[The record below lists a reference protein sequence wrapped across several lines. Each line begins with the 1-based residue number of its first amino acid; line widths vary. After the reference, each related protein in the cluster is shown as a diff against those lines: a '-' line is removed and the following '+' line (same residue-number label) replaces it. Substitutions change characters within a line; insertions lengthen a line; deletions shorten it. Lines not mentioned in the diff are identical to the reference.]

1 MPDQRDVLFNDYIDH
16 NYQTGSFLPLRGTI
30 CITSAPAPFARSPPL
45 RAHPLRAPPPPP
57 RAAARQ
63 AQARDKNK
71 KTADGLS
78 GVGGLKVFE
87 SRSLYTCSA

>member
-30 CITSAPAPFARSPPL
+30 CITSAPAPFARPHRH
-45 RAHPLRAPPPPP
+45 RACCRAPT
-57 RAAARQ
+57 AATRQ
-63 AQARDKNK
+63 AQACDKNK
-71 KTADGLS
+71 KAADGLS